1 MMIMVVIGDC
11 GYVTL
16 ASMVGAGLTTI
27 LPSFFEAL
35 LMKPH
40 F

>member
-1 MMIMVVIGDC
+1 MGRTMMGRTTMIMVVIGDC

-27 LPSFFEAL
+27 LPSFF
-35 LMKPH
+35 
-40 F
+40 